1 MNRSQQVKFDIDYY
15 NDAHRD
21 KLMKHKYANRIKH
34 LVDFNLSEK
43 EKEFLVYAMFTEQDG
58 RPRFRNYS
66 ELKRL
71 VPSRIQLLK
80 DYIDTSNGTVRS
92 LVPGWKNKVTERVGV
107 AAALLAMNE
116 VFDVHRA
123 DWERIPE
130 TSRRKT
136 MDFQLASDGT
146 DFILV
151 EAKGT
156 VFETGN
162 LHRDADLEQHIKE
175 KKKAHLAENP
185 YLNSL
190 FGVITGIPCQ
200 LNKTAQCL
208 LLDPLFEDIEMDP
221 AKYQLLSRLYFYS
234 RILRVISPGQLVR
247 ALLNRIEV
255 LKRSSNYTEFDR
267 LPLVDIYE
275 EPIIP
280 PPENTSS
287 IWNKTVV
294 KDKIVGQMFP
304 ISKADFF
311 YFAIDMDIYRVMVEQ
326 NFEAIRNFR
335 STLSEQFIESVT
347 YDNAVVDV
355 RDLQKYGIPY
365 GPFEKMEEEKKVIMT
380 LTGGVNYSPSGQ
392 VIGFFRLPE
401 ETLS

>member
-1 MNRSQQVKFDIDYY
+1 MSKSPGLRFDISFYD
-15 NDAHRD
+15 DKHRD
-21 KLMKHKYANRIKH
+21 ALMKHKYAHRIKQ
-34 LVDFNLSEK
+34 LVDFGLSEK
-43 EKEFLVYAMFTEQDG
+43 EKEFQVYAMFTEQDG

-71 VPSRIQLLK
+71 VPSRIKLLK
-80 DYIDTSNGTVRS
+80 DYIDTNKGTVRS
-92 LVPGWKNKVTERVGV
+92 LVPPGKNQVTERVGV
-107 AAALLAMNE
+107 AAALLVVNKI
-116 VFDVHRA
+116 FDVHRA

-130 TSRRKT
+130 TSKNKT

-162 LHRDADLEQHIKE
+162 LHRDTKLEGHIKE
-175 KKKAHLAENP
+175 KKKAHLSKNP
-185 YLNSL
+185 GLTSL

-200 LNKTAQCL
+200 LNKNAQCL

-234 RILRVISPGQLVR
+234 RILRVISRGQLVR

-255 LKRSSNYTEFDR
+255 IKRSGNYIEFDG
-267 LPLVDIYE
+267 LPLIDIYE

-287 IWNKTVV
+287 IWNKTIV

-304 ISKADFF
+304 ISKAGFF
-311 YFAIDMDIYRVMVEQ
+311 YYAVDMDVYRLMVEQ
-326 NFEAIRNFR
+326 NFKAIRNFR
-335 STLSEQFIESVT
+335 STLSEQFIERVT
-347 YDNAVVDV
+347 YDNAIVDI
-355 RDLQKYGIPY
+355 RDLQEYGIPS
-365 GPFEKMEEEKKVIMT
+365 GPFEKIEEGKVMMT
-380 LTGGVNYSPSGQ
+380 LTGSVHYDTSGQ
-392 VIGFFRLPE
+392 VIGFFGLPN
-401 ETLS
+401 ETLF